1 MDSFMYQTVGH
12 KVVPLIAECL
22 GLPLFQE
29 EIRGQPTHTEMQYS
43 ACTEDEVE
51 DLYRLLHRVKVA
63 ARHLDSFRF
72 PKSLS

>member
-63 ARHLDSFRF
+63 TPTGFPF
-72 PKSLS
+72 GTPKSLS